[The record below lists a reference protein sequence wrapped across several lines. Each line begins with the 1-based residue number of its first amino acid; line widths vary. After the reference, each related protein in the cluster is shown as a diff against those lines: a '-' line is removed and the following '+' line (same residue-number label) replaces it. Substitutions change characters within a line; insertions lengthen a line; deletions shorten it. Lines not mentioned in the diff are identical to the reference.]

1 MILFS
6 SSRVIM
12 AILSRVWL
20 KSEFCRFGSCH
31 FSQIF
36 PFSYMWLSQVEIEN
50 HAGEE
55 IFELALWP
63 WEAREARSFEL

>member
-1 MILFS
+1 MGRYFLLYIY
-6 SSRVIM
+6 
-12 AILSRVWL
+12 WNW
-20 KSEFCRFGSCH
+20 
-31 FSQIF
+31 
-36 PFSYMWLSQVEIEN
+36 YMWLSQVEIEN